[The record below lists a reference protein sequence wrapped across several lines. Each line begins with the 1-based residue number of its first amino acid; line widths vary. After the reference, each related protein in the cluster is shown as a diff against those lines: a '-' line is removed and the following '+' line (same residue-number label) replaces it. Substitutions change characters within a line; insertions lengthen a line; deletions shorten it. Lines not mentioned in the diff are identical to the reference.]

1 MRLAVIVLAVLVAG
15 CHAFEPK
22 VDPDGGVAGNEVEEE
37 EEEEEEEEDAFGD
50 AEIDGEPIPFDGLTK
65 RQRQRCAKEKYVK
78 RHYNRCC
85 GMGRF
90 RYREEICEKLK
101 PPEDPDLRTT
111 AYPKLQR
118 KVSDR
123 CTACARMVDNFD
135 LGLLPRLR
143 ERQKQISKGYKTRR
157 SKSSSMGDLEAIVE
171 EEVSHICQW
180 PRTHHSMPIR
190 RACYGLVEDKDE
202 EIVDA
207 ISKWARTKLA
217 SPKWMAK
224 HDRMDRAA
232 TRLHTALPG
241 VNHSEYDAT
250 TEKFMDKMSH
260 ESNVM
265 LTAARKS
272 APMKKS
278 ALKSVKRMAQAALP
292 GAEQKK
298 MITEG
303 GEPAD
308 GSGTEVF
315 DMSKAVAAEVGMAR
329 DDELISEVGSAHR
342 THTSACLTL
351 RYDVRWQ
358 FRPALCVRALME
370 CTDYDMYELETQVSN
385 CLIVSSTLR
394 AANIA
399 RHRHACFGRGRML
412 TSGLNCHTRHSLA
425 STPTI
430 HWSRTSPTRMCRQ
443 ALSRS

>member
-1 MRLAVIVLAVLVAG
+1 MAATRSWRMRLAVVVLAVLVAG

-37 EEEEEEEEDAFGD
+37 EEEEEEEDAFEE

-85 GMGRF
+85 GLGKF

-123 CTACARMVDNFD
+123 CTACVRMVDNFD

-250 TEKFMDKMSH
+250 TEKFMDKMGH

-292 GAEQKK
+292 GVEQKK

-315 DMSKAVAAEVGMAR
+315 DMSKAVAADVGMAR

-342 THTSACLTL
+342 THDCIPTSACLTL

-358 FRPALCVRALME
+358 FRPALCVKALME
-370 CTDYDMYELETQVSN
+370 CTDYDMYELETQV
-385 CLIVSSTLR
+385 R
-394 AANIA
+394 A
-399 RHRHACFGRGRML
+399 
-412 TSGLNCHTRHSLA
+412 TV
-425 STPTI
+425 
-430 HWSRTSPTRMCRQ
+430 
-443 ALSRS
+443 

>member
-1 MRLAVIVLAVLVAG
+1 MRLAVVALAVLIAG
-15 CHAFEPK
+15 CHAFEPE
-22 VDPDGGVAGNEVEEE
+22 VDPEDGVAAIEVEEE
-37 EEEEEEEEDAFGD
+37 EEEEEEENAFED
-50 AEIDGEPIPFDGLTK
+50 AEIDGVPIPFDGLTK
-65 RQRQRCAKEKYVK
+65 RQRLRCAKEKYVK

-85 GMGRF
+85 GLGKF

-123 CTACARMVDNFD
+123 CTACVRMVDNFD

-143 ERQKQISKGYKTRR
+143 ERQKQISKGYKTRH

-171 EEVSHICQW
+171 EEVSRICQW

-207 ISKWARTKLA
+207 ISKWARTKLT
-217 SPKWMAK
+217 SKSWMAK

-250 TEKFMDKMSH
+250 TEKFMEKMSH

-272 APMKKS
+272 APIKKS
-278 ALKSVKRMAQAALP
+278 ALKSMKRMAQAALP

-315 DMSKAVAAEVGMAR
+315 DMSKAVAADVGMAR
-329 DDELISEVGSAHR
+329 DDELISEVRSAHR
-342 THTSACLTL
+342 AHGPHFCASRFAVTF
-351 RYDVRWQ
+351 VG
-358 FRPALCVRALME
+358 
-370 CTDYDMYELETQVSN
+370 
-385 CLIVSSTLR
+385 SSVPHY
-394 AANIA
+394 A
-399 RHRHACFGRGRML
+399 
-412 TSGLNCHTRHSLA
+412 
-425 STPTI
+425 
-430 HWSRTSPTRMCRQ
+430 
-443 ALSRS
+443 

>member
-1 MRLAVIVLAVLVAG
+1 MVVSPCGQPTRSLASLKSPAQRRQHSARHRHGDQSAQRMRLAVVALAVLIAG
-15 CHAFEPK
+15 CHAFEPE
-22 VDPDGGVAGNEVEEE
+22 VDPEDGVAAIEVEEE
-37 EEEEEEEEDAFGD
+37 EEEEEEENAFED
-50 AEIDGEPIPFDGLTK
+50 AEIDGVPIPFDGLTK
-65 RQRQRCAKEKYVK
+65 RQRLRCAKEKYVK

-85 GMGRF
+85 GLGKF

-123 CTACARMVDNFD
+123 CTACVRMVDNFD

-143 ERQKQISKGYKTRR
+143 ERQKQISKGYKTRHA
-157 SKSSSMGDLEAIVE
+157 KSSSMGDLEGIVE
-171 EEVSHICQW
+171 EEVSRICQW

-207 ISKWARTKLA
+207 ISKWARTKLT
-217 SPKWMAK
+217 SKSWMAK

-250 TEKFMDKMSH
+250 TEKFMEKMSH

-272 APMKKS
+272 APIKKS
-278 ALKSVKRMAQAALP
+278 ALKSMKRMAQAALP

-315 DMSKAVAAEVGMAR
+315 DMSKAVAADVGMAR
-329 DDELISEVGSAHR
+329 DDELISEVRSAHR
-342 THTSACLTL
+342 AHGPHFCASRFAVTF
-351 RYDVRWQ
+351 VG
-358 FRPALCVRALME
+358 
-370 CTDYDMYELETQVSN
+370 
-385 CLIVSSTLR
+385 SSVPHY
-394 AANIA
+394 A
-399 RHRHACFGRGRML
+399 
-412 TSGLNCHTRHSLA
+412 
-425 STPTI
+425 
-430 HWSRTSPTRMCRQ
+430 
-443 ALSRS
+443 

>member
-1 MRLAVIVLAVLVAG
+1 MRLAVVALAVLITG
-15 CHAFEPK
+15 CHAFEPE
-22 VDPDGGVAGNEVEEE
+22 VDPEDGVAAIEVEEE
-37 EEEEEEEEDAFGD
+37 EEEEEEENAFED
-50 AEIDGEPIPFDGLTK
+50 AEIDGVPIPFDGLTK
-65 RQRQRCAKEKYVK
+65 RQRLRCAKEKYVK

-85 GMGRF
+85 GLGKF

-123 CTACARMVDNFD
+123 CTACVRMVDNFD

-143 ERQKQISKGYKTRR
+143 ERQKQISKGYKTRHA
-157 SKSSSMGDLEAIVE
+157 KSSSMGDLEGIVE
-171 EEVSHICQW
+171 EEVSRICQW

-207 ISKWARTKLA
+207 ISKWARTKLT
-217 SPKWMAK
+217 SKSWMAK

-250 TEKFMDKMSH
+250 TEKFMEKMSH

-272 APMKKS
+272 APIKKS
-278 ALKSVKRMAQAALP
+278 ALKSMKRMAQAALP

-315 DMSKAVAAEVGMAR
+315 DMSKAVAADVGMAR
-329 DDELISEVGSAHR
+329 DDELISEVRSAHR
-342 THTSACLTL
+342 AHGPHFCASRFAVTF
-351 RYDVRWQ
+351 VG
-358 FRPALCVRALME
+358 
-370 CTDYDMYELETQVSN
+370 
-385 CLIVSSTLR
+385 SSVPHY
-394 AANIA
+394 A
-399 RHRHACFGRGRML
+399 
-412 TSGLNCHTRHSLA
+412 
-425 STPTI
+425 
-430 HWSRTSPTRMCRQ
+430 
-443 ALSRS
+443 